1 MKIAV
6 LHPGAMGAS
15 VCAAL
20 AGCGHEVHWVVEGRS
35 EQTRKRGEPYA
46 VLPSLEDLAERV
58 DAVFSVCP
66 PDAAERLSR
75 EVWDVGF
82 RGRYVDAN
90 AIQPSRAAALADL
103 WGERYVDGGIVG
115 PPAWREGTTRL
126 YLAGSDAA
134 EVAEWFEGSALEAIA
149 LDGPPTAASA
159 LKMCYAAYTKGSSA
173 LLLAVRALAER
184 LGVSGPLVAE
194 WQRSQPGLDKRV
206 NGAAAGVG
214 PKAWRFEGE
223 MREISATFAEAGL
236 PEGFHEA
243 AAEFYAQLA
252 ALKDREGVS
261 LEDVLSEVLRDGTR
275 ISADP

>member
-15 VCAAL
+15 VCASL
-20 AGCGHEVHWVVEGRS
+20 AGCEHEVFWVVEGRS
-35 EQTRKRGEPYA
+35 EQTRKRGEPYD
-46 VLPSLEDLAERV
+46 VLPSLQDLAEHV

-75 EVWDVGF
+75 EVWEADF

-90 AIQPSRAAALADL
+90 AIQPSRAAALGEL
-103 WGERYVDGGIVG
+103 WGERYVDGGIIG

-126 YLAGSDAA
+126 YLSGAGAP
-134 EVAEWFEGSALEAIA
+134 EVAAWFEGSALEAIA
-149 LDGPPTAASA
+149 LEGPPTAASA

-184 LGVSGPLVAE
+184 LAVSAPLVAE
-194 WQRSQPGLDKRV
+194 WQRSQPGLDKRA

-223 MREISATFAEAGL
+223 MREISATFSEAGL
-236 PEGFHEA
+236 PGGFHDA
-243 AAEFYAQLA
+243 AAEFYALLA
-252 ALKDREGVS
+252 ELKDREGVT
-261 LEDVLSEVLRDGTR
+261 LEDVLSVALRDGTR
-275 ISADP
+275 T